1 MLGLIK
7 LAYFSPTGGYH
18 VAKMYPKMIWLCHKK
33 IIVHDHLSC
42 SSREADLFLLESRRL
57 WAAEEGWLEFDITAS
72 SNLWVMSPVHNLGL
86 QVSVETSSGKR
97 LNYIYVKILYM
108 NKYNWL
114 LSVIKA
120 TCANQLSHCAVYKFC
135 VFWNRAEHQLQGC
148 GSRRTWRCAG
158 EAAFHG
164 GVLQSQRS
172 TYPHLPLH
180 WWKTSPAEPQP
191 IHTTTG
197 WFQRLRP
204 SRSVWCLLHKHW
216 TSTDLIKQ
224 HNHEHNQTHS
234 WPQTNPHYA

>member
-1 MLGLIK
+1 MQFIFCAGSHVNIHSLTAVINKSKLPLIITFLTLIVLTFDLVWSFTVNAEMLGLIK

-108 NKYNWL
+108 NKYN
-114 LSVIKA
+114 
-120 TCANQLSHCAVYKFC
+120 
-135 VFWNRAEHQLQGC
+135 
-148 GSRRTWRCAG
+148 
-158 EAAFHG
+158 
-164 GVLQSQRS
+164 
-172 TYPHLPLH
+172 
-180 WWKTSPAEPQP
+180 
-191 IHTTTG
+191 
-197 WFQRLRP
+197 
-204 SRSVWCLLHKHW
+204 
-216 TSTDLIKQ
+216 
-224 HNHEHNQTHS
+224 
-234 WPQTNPHYA
+234 